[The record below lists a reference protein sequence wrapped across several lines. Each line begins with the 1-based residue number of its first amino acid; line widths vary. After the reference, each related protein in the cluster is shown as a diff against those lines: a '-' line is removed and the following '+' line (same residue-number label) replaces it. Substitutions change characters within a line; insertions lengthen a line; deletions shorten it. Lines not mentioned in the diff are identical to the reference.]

1 MVNDW
6 KQIAYKKLDADA
18 DTITLGTTTAKTG
31 LAEFGLSGTKTL
43 EDFADDG
50 WTDAGTGYGVGT
62 DVFDFSGIGSGV
74 SYIVLS
80 SALSDTQWV
89 LDFEIDFSTLG
100 TTGQMWVGLSDGTGN
115 MGVSQK
121 YISAFFK
128 HSNDA
133 NEGFRLTEGDGIAP
147 NTNNGALIGTGGAGT
162 LATGTKYYCRLLR
175 VSATSA
181 RLDVFS
187 DSDRTTI
194 LKTGHEVVADGI
206 TGLDTIKIWGE
217 STGASIVGTVDNIQ
231 LWDGTNTVVEGGFE
245 PHDMMKLVVYAEPS
259 GGTLGLRGYVNEDLG
274 GSKSSRYSQNGASD
288 VTTGTEQ
295 STFDWI
301 PSVAENN
308 RFLESIIL
316 DFPNQEKLFINHSL
330 RDGGLGS
337 GVAPTRLESVVKYEN
352 QVDRLISI
360 TIINSAGAGDM
371 KKGSYAIL
379 YGAQRPTITH
389 ANGNTLVEVQGDTI

>member
-1 MVNDW
+1 MVNEW

-18 DTITLGTTTAKTG
+18 DTITLGETTAKTTDFSDDFAVNNWTNIEG
-31 LAEFGLSGTKTL
+31 TNVVVTGGVLTYDANAGEVASEYRDYGSVLPDQFVTRFKWNIDTTSNGASGSDNDVMITISSNTSGMATVQDAVGFGLR
-43 EDFADDG
+43 
-50 WTDAGTGYGVGT
+50 TDSVQTALRTHIWDNQALT
-62 DVFDFSGIGSGV
+62 DNGGQTTQLVDPV
-74 SYIVLS
+74 TQNVLYC
-80 SALSDTQWV
+80 
-89 LDFEIDFSTLG
+89 EI
-100 TTGQMWVGLSDGTGN
+100 
-115 MGVSQK
+115 
-121 YISAFFK
+121 IR
-128 HSNDA
+128 HSNRI
-133 NEGFRLTEGDGIAP
+133 FRF
-147 NTNNGALIGTGGAGT
+147 N
-162 LATGTKYYCRLLR
+162 
-175 VSATSA
+175 
-181 RLDVFS
+181 VFS
-187 DSDRTTI
+187 DSNFSDLLWTDRLVNSADLLDLRY
-194 LKTGHEVVADGI
+194 LKVGANDEAGDSSNDG
-206 TGLDTIKIWGE
+206 
-217 STGASIVGTVDNIQ
+217 SVDN
-231 LWDGTNTVVEGGFE
+231 WEFWENTNTVVEGGFE